1 LARCGHIATATK
13 DRTGLFDG
21 SYFTPGKET
30 GERLMAWLSG
40 DQAAPEGNGDNPPAP
55 QPMRKSPVVPMPAPK
70 PQPVQ
75 TKAGTTVIDL
85 FNVLRELG
93 LADQAEQY
101 EDYLIRKYGHGS
113 RELAAEEITEQ
124 FVNLS
129 RCKRDKGML
138 KQLLDYFALLE
149 NFRKAA

>member
-1 LARCGHIATATK
+1 M
-13 DRTGLFDG
+13 
-21 SYFTPGKET
+21 S
-30 GERLMAWLSG
+30 WLNG
-40 DQAAPEGNGDNPPAP
+40 DQAPQEDNGDTPPEP
-55 QPMRKSPVVPMPAPK
+55 QPARKTPVVPMPAPK
-70 PQPVQ
+70 APPVQ

-93 LADQAEQY
+93 LADQAEFYEQY
-101 EDYLIRKYGHGS
+101 LERKYGHGS
-113 RELAAEEITEQ
+113 RGLSPEEITEQ

-129 RCKRDKGML
+129 RCKRDKAML

>member
-1 LARCGHIATATK
+1 M
-13 DRTGLFDG
+13 
-21 SYFTPGKET
+21 S
-30 GERLMAWLSG
+30 WLNG
-40 DQAAPEGNGDNPPAP
+40 DQAAPEDNGDGDTTPEP
-55 QPMRKSPVVPMPAPK
+55 QPQGKPNIVQMPAPK
-70 PQPVQ
+70 APPVQ

-93 LADQAEQY
+93 LADQAEFYEQY
-101 EDYLIRKYGHGS
+101 LERKYGHGS
-113 RELAAEEITEQ
+113 KGLAAEEITEQ
-124 FVNLS
+124 FVSLS